1 MIKFSI
7 LNFNSKKKSQFR
19 QTYVIS
25 CQKISKTYK
34 FNLKELIAKYQT
46 SKIKLKW
53 KKL

>member
-7 LNFNSKKKSQFR
+7 LNFNSKKKSLFR
-19 QTYVIS
+19 QTYAIKF
-25 CQKISKTYK
+25 QKISKTYK
-34 FNLKELIAKYQT
+34 FNLKGLIAKYQT